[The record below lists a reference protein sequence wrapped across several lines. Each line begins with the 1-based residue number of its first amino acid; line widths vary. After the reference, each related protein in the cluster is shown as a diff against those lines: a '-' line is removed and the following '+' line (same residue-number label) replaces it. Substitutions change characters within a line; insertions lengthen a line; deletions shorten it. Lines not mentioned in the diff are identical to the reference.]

1 MVAEII
7 CVGTELLMGNTV
19 NTNATFIARGLADL
33 GISVYYQTV
42 VGDNP
47 ARLTQAVHTALER
60 SDIIITSGGLGPTED
75 DLTKETVVAAFGS
88 ELIED
93 PHSKARIQ
101 EYFDKFKK
109 SGMGNRE
116 ATVTQN
122 NWKQA
127 MIPKDGFAIDNYNG
141 TAPGIV
147 VEKDGKR
154 AILLPGPPH
163 ELKPMFT
170 DSVIPYLEKL
180 SPDRL
185 FSKMIKICGVGES
198 SVETRILDIID
209 NQTNPTIAPY
219 AKMGEVH
226 LRITAKAASEAEAD
240 SLIEPVASELR
251 KRFGQAIFTE
261 DENVSL
267 EEVIINMLKE
277 KGLTVA
283 TAESCTGGL
292 IAGRLIN
299 VPGASDCLN
308 ESYVTYSNEAKE
320 RILGVSHETLASHG
334 AVSEETAREMAEG
347 VAKAAGADVGISST
361 GIAGPGGGTDEK
373 PVGLVYIGCSYKG
386 KTEVRRFIFSGNR
399 ENNRNHTVQ
408 CALILLR
415 DMLL

>member
-42 VGDNP
+42 VGDNVG
-47 ARLTQAVHTALER
+47 RLTEAVKTALGR

-75 DLTKETVVAAFGS
+75 DLTKETVCAAMGID
-88 ELIED
+88 LVED
-93 PHSKARIQ
+93 PHTKDRIT
-101 EYFDKFKK
+101 ELFKK
-109 SGMGNRE
+109 FRGR
-116 ATVTQN
+116 TVTEN

-127 MIPKDGFAIDNYNG
+127 MIPAEGFAIDNDNG

-147 VEKDGKR
+147 CEKDGKR

-170 DSVIPYLEKL
+170 EKVVPFLEKL
-180 SPDRL
+180 QPSRL
-185 FSKMIKICGVGES
+185 YSKMIKICGVGES
-198 SVETRILDIID
+198 NVETQILDIID

-226 LRITAKAASEAEAD
+226 LRVTAMASSRKEAD
-240 SLIEPVASELR
+240 ALMEPVTAELR
-251 KRFGQAIFTE
+251 KRFGNSIFTE
-261 DENVSL
+261 DENETIEDVVVKIMC
-267 EEVIINMLKE
+267 ER
-277 KGLTVA
+277 GLSIA

-292 IAGRLIN
+292 ISGRLIN
-299 VPGASDCLN
+299 VPGASYCLN

-320 RILGVSHETLASHG
+320 RLLGVSHETLVSHG
-334 AVSEETAREMAEG
+334 AVSEETAAEMAKG
-347 VAKAAGADVGISST
+347 AARAAGADIGLSAT
-361 GIAGPGGGTDEK
+361 GIAGPGGGTDTK
-373 PVGLVYIGCSYKG
+373 PVGLVYIGCYCNG
-386 KTEVRRFIFSGNR
+386 KTQVRRFEFSGNR
-399 ENNRNHTVQ
+399 ENNRNHTVE

-415 DMLL
+415 DMLINTL